1 MATETRGT
9 WSVPSTESGGG
20 GGGGRGG
27 GGCGGGGRGGGRGAV
42 VAGAGRPEGAGA
54 GAGTRSVRLA
64 RRTRLHHLRSVHL
77 LQHRRRH
84 VRETLSTTITTTI
97 KQPAT
102 RGNVLTKATRRDFP
116 QIVQRPPNR
125 WRRLRRCDQ
134 IIDPPPPA
142 RKKSNNAM
150 EPRPTHLEHHVGALA
165 ERGIVGRVDGRLL
178 GEARVELRNVVLARL
193 PKPKKKN
200 ETAMKN
206 RLSTR
211 YGTGRN
217 APGRA

>member
-134 IIDPPPPA
+134 IIDHPPPPE
-142 RKKSNNAM
+142 KKVTTPWNHG
-150 EPRPTHLEHHVGALA
+150 RPTWNTMLALSLSV
-165 ERGIVGRVDGRLL
+165 ESSGESMGVCLVKRVSNCETSSSLDCQ
-178 GEARVELRNVVLARL
+178 NQ
-193 PKPKKKN
+193 KKN